1 LLSSL
6 VRGCDRLDLVVQ
18 LHNRGGHLG
27 DQLGRRLLVAIK
39 NPLDRVKSLFQFHR
53 VSQKKRAASLRPLLA
68 VVGPC
73 LTGPGR
79 GTPCLAMPNRDGLPH
94 RNRWH
99 ATYYAVV
106 SPCLTPPR
114 RALPGPTSPCRAA
127 WCFRTPQRPVP
138 KTL

>member
-1 LLSSL
+1 
-6 VRGCDRLDLVVQ
+6 CDRLDLVVQ
-18 LHNRGGHLG
+18 LHNRSGHLG

-39 NPLDRVKSLFQFHR
+39 NPLDRVKSLVQFHLF
-53 VSQKKRAASLRPLLA
+53 SKKKRAASLRPLLA

-106 SPCLTPPR
+106 SPCLAVPRQAEPGRATPSGAKR
-114 RALPGPTSPCRAA
+114 
-127 WCFRTPQRPVP
+127 CFRTPQRPVP